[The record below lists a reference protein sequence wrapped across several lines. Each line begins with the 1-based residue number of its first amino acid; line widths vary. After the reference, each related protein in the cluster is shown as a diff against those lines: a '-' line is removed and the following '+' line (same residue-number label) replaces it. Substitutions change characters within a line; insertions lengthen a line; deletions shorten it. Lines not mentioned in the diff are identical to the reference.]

1 MRNEMNRQD
10 QADSLR
16 DEVEKAAAEKLPSRS
31 EIHAEKRN
39 RTKWKINFPV
49 LRMLGI
55 AFLLIPITILALH
68 FNNKD
73 ENVLKSLFPISG
85 SVESYDQINIPSKT
99 NSKEAIE
106 FDRIEEE
113 ENTIVEEEET
123 KDEDTSVETISTNA
137 QTGNGKNTPAETK
150 PEPPPVAAEPEET
163 EEVIDE
169 DKIEENVEYIEH
181 VVASGETLYR
191 ISMKYYNSRAGEK
204 IISDYNNLTNQQVN
218 AGQKLTIPIKRNG

>member
-1 MRNEMNRQD
+1 MKTEMNRQD

-16 DEVEKAAAEKLPSRS
+16 DEVEKAAGEKLPSRS

-39 RTKWKINFPV
+39 RTKWKFNFPIV
-49 LRMLGI
+49 RLLGI

-68 FNNKD
+68 FNGKD
-73 ENVLKSLFPISG
+73 ENVLKSLFPIKG
-85 SVESYDQINIPSKT
+85 SVESYDQINIPSKSDT
-99 NSKEAIE
+99 KETIE
-106 FDRIEEE
+106 FDRNEEE
-113 ENTIVEEEET
+113 DAVVEEEVTEPEST
-123 KDEDTSVETISTNA
+123 PVETINTNA
-137 QTGNGKNTPAETK
+137 QTGSGKATPAETK

-169 DKIEENVEYIEH
+169 ENIEENVEYVEH

-218 AGQKLTIPIKRNG
+218 AGQKLTIPLKKNG